1 MKLVIVESPSKAK
14 TISKYLGS
22 GFVVRA
28 SVGHV
33 RDLPKSSKKA
43 VDIEGGFIPHYEIV
57 AKKQAVIDEIR
68 KEADK
73 ADEILLAT
81 DPDREGEAIAWHI
94 KELLTRKS
102 LGGDIS
108 PKKIKRITYHEVTK
122 EAVEEA
128 LEHPRPIDEHL
139 REAQEARRVLDRLV
153 GYDLSGLIWK
163 KVRYGLSAGRVQ
175 SPALRIIMEREREIR
190 AFKPEDY
197 WTIAGLFKTAKNE
210 DLKLTCSKE
219 PRDKKEVDSIIEIAK
234 KEKWQVIAVEESEV
248 KRSPRAPFIT
258 STLQQTAST
267 RLGFSPSRTMGIAQ
281 KLYEAGHITY
291 MRTDSTNLSQQA
303 LGMIAGIVEKD
314 YGKKYHQFRTYAA
327 KSKNAQEAHEAIR
340 PSHFD
345 KANAGSTDEAKRLY
359 RLIWQ
364 RAVASQMADAV
375 MARTKIAANVA
386 AGIATSSGPAELA
399 FVTPAKAV
407 VQGQAT
413 QSSTG
418 SKTLD
423 SRLRGNDKEANG
435 SPDSKL
441 QAPSSQLPDFE
452 ATGSRVLFD
461 GWLKADPESVGE
473 EVNLPKCAADEK
485 LDLQSIDAE
494 GKQTQPPPR
503 YTEAGLIKELEKRG
517 IGRPSTYASITKTI
531 EDRGYVEKENRA
543 LKPTDTGDV
552 VSSFLEEY
560 FPTYISDDFT
570 AEMENEL
577 DEIANGERTY
587 EKTLSDFYKPFHK
600 DVKSKETLA
609 KATNLGKA
617 DDKFKCPKCGG
628 GMEIKLGRN
637 GKFLSCARYP
647 DCEGALT
654 MDGTEFK
661 KDEPIGNDPAT
672 GLPIFVLNGRFGP
685 YVQLGVK
692 MPKTKKPR
700 VKKAKVAELSKGQNV
715 NIGLTVIPAEAGIQ
729 GITNNH
735 VSSNT
740 LDPRWSL
747 PSAKAGGGG
756 DKAINP
762 SIVKPRM
769 ASIPKTMDPSKV
781 TVADAMKYLSL
792 PKILGNDPKT
802 NVPITASIGRFGPY
816 VVRDKDF
823 RSVKPPLDIYA
834 ITLEQALELLAQEK
848 KPRGFA
854 RKKKA

>member
-43 VDIEGGFIPHYEIV
+43 IDIEAGFTPNYEIV
-57 AKKQAVIDEIR
+57 PKKQAIIDEIR
-68 KEADK
+68 KEAEK

-94 KELLTRKS
+94 KELLTRKK

-108 PKKIKRITYHEVTK
+108 ATKIKRITYHEVTK

-190 AFKPEDY
+190 AFKPEDF
-197 WTIAGLFKTAKNE
+197 WVISGLFKTEKGA
-210 DLKLTCSKE
+210 DLRLTCSKE
-219 PRDKKEVDSIIEIAK
+219 PRDKKEVDSIIDIAK
-234 KEKWQVIAVEESEV
+234 KNPWQITAVEESEV

-303 LGMIAGIVEKD
+303 LGMIAGTVEKE
-314 YGKKYHQFRTYAA
+314 YGKKYHQFRTYSA

-345 KANAGSTDEAKRLY
+345 KANAGSTDEQKRLY

-375 MARTKIAANVA
+375 MARTKIVANLA
-386 AGIATSSGPAELA
+386 AGTATSSGPAELA
-399 FVTPAKAV
+399 VVTPAKAG
-407 VQGQAT
+407 VQDKTT
-413 QSSTG
+413 QSDPVG
-418 SKTLD
+418 KTLD
-423 SRLRGNDKEANG
+423 SRLRGGDKM
-435 SPDSKL
+435 
-441 QAPSSQLPDFE
+441 LPDFE

-473 EVNLPKCAADEK
+473 EVNLPKCTANEK

-560 FPTYISDDFT
+560 FPTYISDSFT

-577 DEIANGERTY
+577 DEIASGERTY

-628 GMEIKLGRN
+628 PMEIKLGRN

-654 MDGTEFK
+654 LDGTEFK
-661 KDEPIGNDPAT
+661 KDTPIGNDPAT

-685 YVQLGVK
+685 YVQLGMK
-692 MPKTKKPR
+692 APKTKKAR
-700 VKKAKVAELSKGQNV
+700 TKKAKDAELPKGPGSEAV
-715 NIGLTVIPAEAGIQ
+715 GTVISPGSLVTTAGSVVIPAEAGIH
-729 GITNNH
+729 GITDDH
-735 VSSNT
+735 VISNT
-740 LDPRWSL
+740 LDPRFR
-747 PSAKAGGGG
+747 GG
-756 DKAINP
+756 DKIVNL
-762 SIVKPRM
+762 SIPKPRM

-816 VVRDKDF
+816 VVLGKDF

-834 ITLEQALELLAQEK
+834 ITLEQALVLLAQEK

-854 RKKKA
+854 RKKK